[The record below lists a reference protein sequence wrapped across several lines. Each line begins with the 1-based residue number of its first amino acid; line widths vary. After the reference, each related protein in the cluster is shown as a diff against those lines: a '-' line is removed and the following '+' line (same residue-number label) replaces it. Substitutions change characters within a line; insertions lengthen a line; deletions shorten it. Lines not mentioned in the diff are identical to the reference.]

1 MDAALRQLVRC
12 VLPFES
18 GFNPCFSGCR
28 PATGTRNDHQ
38 LDTIPVSILVLVD
51 AALRL
56 RRGHFWQRLKKSF
69 NPCFS
74 GCRPATRDAKRRN
87 DTRIYVS
94 ILVLVDAALRPAC
107 KDGVCKIITK
117 PVSILVLVD
126 AALRR

>member
-1 MDAALRQLVRC
+1 M
-12 VLPFES
+12 
-18 GFNPCFSGCR
+18 
-28 PATGTRNDHQ
+28 
-38 LDTIPVSILVLVD
+38 D